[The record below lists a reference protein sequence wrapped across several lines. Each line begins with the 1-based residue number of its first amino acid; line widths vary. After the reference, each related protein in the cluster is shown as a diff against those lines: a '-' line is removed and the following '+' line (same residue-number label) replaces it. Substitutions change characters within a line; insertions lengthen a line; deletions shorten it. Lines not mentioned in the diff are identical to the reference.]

1 MILYPVFIHMY
12 LELVYNGHEQ
22 HGELFSYSYIQSSPF
37 IMLCLGSI
45 GYVKNESNK

>member
-22 HGELFSYSYIQSSPF
+22 HGKCYTCVCTVEPQWLEHPWDHEI
-37 IMLCLGSI
+37 
-45 GYVKNESNK
+45 